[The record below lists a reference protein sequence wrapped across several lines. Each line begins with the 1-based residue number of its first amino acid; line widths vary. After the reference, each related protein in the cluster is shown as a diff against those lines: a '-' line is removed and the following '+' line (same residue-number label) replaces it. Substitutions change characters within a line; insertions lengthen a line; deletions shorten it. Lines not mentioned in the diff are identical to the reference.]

1 MLKTLGTTARV
12 RTQGRS
18 VSGPPGVN
26 FLVSRHRFRYATVCR
41 RLLTSSSSSGSSAR
55 RNKWDSSSQHSISPM
70 AQQQQMASVLDP
82 CRVPAAVVHGMIRHG
97 AAAMDRATDIARSLF
112 ERAQQPYTAACRM
125 HSQQQIRTV
134 VRQRDRRSQIAAQ
147 HSICGSKHHF
157 IHSQQRC
164 PHERADR
171 RRAAVDGGSPSVQTV
186 HG

>member
-1 MLKTLGTTARV
+1 
-12 RTQGRS
+12 
-18 VSGPPGVN
+18 
-26 FLVSRHRFRYATVCR
+26 
-41 RLLTSSSSSGSSAR
+41 
-55 RNKWDSSSQHSISPM
+55 M

-147 HSICGSKHHF
+147 HSICDSKHHF

-186 HG
+186 HGWPRISSASLVWAAFLWSVASKVQPEKFQLCSASHCQQVCCHA